1 MSKQQINMH
10 SSGTSFCSNKDSSE
24 SISHQLDRLNQVI
37 QSLAYEH
44 TSPDVSRFLYSPS
57 IESLQGFSK
66 VSGDENE
73 EEVYS
78 ESIYKNIEDF
88 LLELDR
94 ASMIREDFRSME
106 IRRMQKSVAEE
117 IVESSIEIDL
127 MQEEL
132 IDFIKIL
139 EKLRDDNRKSISD
152 LSINLGNHNI
162 NFTIR
167 KNNLMDIHK
176 DYLANSF
183 FETFSLSKLEFPYT
197 SYPQNSQDDPIEK
210 LVKSMQNAYNE
221 QFSPCHIK
229 SLNQDFISIQDYKKQ
244 IAGCFMKQE
253 QQKIIENLEWQSLEM
268 MSLKDQYHQKL
279 NKLIASEAELFNIK
293 NSLKNEEY
301 RIYTQKMLL
310 AKDVENL
317 FQQKRILEKLRDDNK
332 KRLEAIKTLISE
344 FTFVPEENKNINS
357 QKKTEIECEMN
368 RLQNEIDQLEQGL
381 DVKTDKTESL
391 QMRIDRLKT
400 QQSYLKTLRVMN
412 ASAERSTIF
421 ASRVKGA
428 ESRRAFALQELSRNN
443 STNTINSQRTS
454 RNSIAPQPQRSLLP
468 QISINKE
475 NQTTSLEGYQIY
487 IKTQESRLIE
497 REQELNKRET
507 MLTKSFGDC
516 SSKENLIQTIQ
527 NEQRN
532 LKILRKDL
540 EKRQK
545 ILENDILT
553 NANKT
558 SELSIKEKEFSK
570 VVSIVTG
577 FIKEQNIIENR
588 LQMLFEF
595 LDCVAVD
602 FSRARKI
609 ILI

>member
-1 MSKQQINMH
+1 MSRQQLNMF
-10 SSGTSFCSNKDSSE
+10 SSGTSFCSNKEDSE

-37 QSLAYEH
+37 HSLAYEH
-44 TSPDVSRFLYSPS
+44 TSPDASRFLYSPS

-66 VSGDENE
+66 VSGDEND

-78 ESIYKNIEDF
+78 ENIYKNIEDF

-94 ASMIREDFRSME
+94 ASMVREDFRSME
-106 IRRMQKSVAEE
+106 IRRIQRSAPEE
-117 IVESSIEIDL
+117 ISQNSIEIDIT
-127 MQEEL
+127 QEEL
-132 IDFIKIL
+132 IDFIKSL
-139 EKLRDDNRKSISD
+139 KKLRDDNRKSISD
-152 LSINLGNHNI
+152 LSLDLGSHNI

-167 KNNLMDIHK
+167 KNNLMSIQK
-176 DYLANSF
+176 NYIANSF
-183 FETFSLSKLEFPYT
+183 FQAFPIPKLELPNTSFPE
-197 SYPQNSQDDPIEK
+197 YPQDDAIEK
-210 LVKSMQNAYNE
+210 LVKNMQNSYNE

-229 SLNQDFISIQDYKKQ
+229 PLDQNLVSVQDYKKQ

-253 QQKIIENLEWQSLEM
+253 QQKILESLEWQSLEL
-268 MSLKDQYHQKL
+268 MSLKDQYQQKL
-279 NKLIASEAELFNIK
+279 NKLIASETELFSIK

-301 RIYTQKMLL
+301 RIQTQKILL

-332 KRLEAIKTLISE
+332 KRLGAIKTLISE
-344 FTFVPEENKNINS
+344 FTFIPEEDKNIS
-357 QKKTEIECEMN
+357 PQKKTEIDCEMD
-368 RLQNEIDQLEQGL
+368 RLQNEIDQLEHGL
-381 DVKTDKTESL
+381 DLQTDKTESL

-400 QQSYLKTLRVMN
+400 QQSHLKTLRVMN

-454 RNSIAPQPQRSLLP
+454 RNSIAPQPQRNLLS
-468 QISINKE
+468 QIPINKE
-475 NQTTSLEGYQIY
+475 NQATSLEGYQIY

-497 REQELNKRET
+497 REQELNKREM
-507 MLTKSFGDC
+507 MLTKSFGDY

-545 ILENDILT
+545 ILENDILSNT
-553 NANKT
+553 NKT
-558 SELSIKEKEFSK
+558 SELHTKEKEFSK
-570 VVSIVTG
+570 VVAIVTT
-577 FIKEQNIIENR
+577 FIKEQNFLENR

-595 LDCVAVD
+595 LECVAVD
-602 FSRARKI
+602 FSRARRI
-609 ILI
+609 VLI